1 MPLIHSSRV
10 VVVWIA
16 AMVGICA
23 AQDENLESAGRKA
36 IEAQCDASGLRSEYD
51 QVMTHLSGV
60 ASAYSMPRRLK
71 RVAEALKDPWATPRL
86 CRELRDSLFAPL
98 TDPKQIRPSELAA
111 VAHRWLDEPISEEDE
126 KDTLDDDAYETLTA
140 IDRELAKVMDP
151 ERVDGAALD
160 ALAELVKSVASAV
173 ERAKSEIEPTDRAA
187 LHGDAKRF
195 LEGWYRTHFPKG
207 EIAAELL
214 SATSAELRR
223 TQRVDRHLLR
233 AIAKRVAILADPEFT
248 AGFSKR
254 VNKLRFSGTRP
265 EGISGDVLAIV
276 GEGAQRV
283 VIGGPGKTEYSAP
296 CAFVFDVGGNDIY
309 HVAADA
315 TEAEQPLSIV
325 IDSFGDDV
333 YDDTKGA
340 IGASVAGISILVDRA
355 GNDRYECHRFGQAA
369 SIAGFALLLDEK
381 GNDKFTLE
389 DFGQGCG
396 IDGVALFVDLGG
408 KDLHDAYAYAQGAS
422 LGPGFGALI
431 DTEGDDTYL
440 ADRHW
445 PDVYGDSGPE
455 VFHGASQGYS
465 TGVRKATA
473 DGPFDDLPGGIGVL
487 LDRAGKDRYQAG
499 NFAQGGGY
507 YFSLGL
513 MYDGGGDDETIGTRY
528 GQGFGVHQAVGMR
541 WDAGGNDVS
550 RARVAANI
558 GSAWDEGC
566 GFFLDEAGD
575 DTYEAGGLALGG
587 AANTAL
593 AVFAD
598 LGGSD
603 KYTSGNGADCQGGF
617 GDRSYHQLSALGV
630 LLDLGGGK
638 DTYTRPGRKNDATE
652 FVTGMSLFVDTKK
665 AKLSTLQP

>member
-1 MPLIHSSRV
+1 MSLTRSLPTAV
-10 VVVWIA
+10 VFCFSVA
-16 AMVGICA
+16 GSLAG
-23 AQDENLESAGRKA
+23 QEESLEVTGRKA

-60 ASAYSMPRRLK
+60 ASAYAMPRRLK

-86 CRELRDSLFAPL
+86 SRELRDSLLAPC
-98 TDPKQIRPSELAA
+98 TDPKNLRPSELVP
-111 VAHRWLDEPISEEDE
+111 VALQWLDEPTSAEDE
-126 KDTLDDDAYETLTA
+126 KDTLDDDAFEMLTA
-140 IDRELAKVMDP
+140 IDRELTKVLDP
-151 ERVDGAALD
+151 ELVDRAALD
-160 ALAELVKSVASAV
+160 ALVLLVQVVATAV
-173 ERAKSEIEPTDRAA
+173 ERAKSELEPAERVA
-187 LHGDAKRF
+187 LHADATRF

-207 EIAAELL
+207 EIAADLL

-223 TQRVDRHLLR
+223 TQRVDRHLMR
-233 AIAKRVAILADPEFT
+233 SIAKRVAVLVDPEFT
-248 AGFSKR
+248 QSFSKR
-254 VNKLRFSGTRP
+254 VNKLRFTGTRP
-265 EGISGDVLAIV
+265 EGIAGDVLAIV
-276 GEGAQRV
+276 GEGARRI
-283 VIGGPGKTEYSAP
+283 VIGGPGKTEYSTP
-296 CAFVFDVGGNDIY
+296 CAFVFDVGGNDVY

-315 TEAEQPLSIV
+315 SGVDQALSIV
-325 IDSFGDDV
+325 IDSFGDDT

-381 GNDKFTLE
+381 GNDKFVLE
-389 DFGQGCG
+389 DFGQACG
-396 IDGVALFVDLGG
+396 LDGVALFVDLGG
-408 KDLHDAYAYAQGAS
+408 KDSHDAWAYAQGAS

-431 DTEGDDTYL
+431 DTDGDDTYL

-487 LDRAGKDRYQAG
+487 IDRAGKDRYQAG

-507 YFSLGL
+507 YFSFGL
-513 MYDGGGDDETIGTRY
+513 MYDGGGDDETLGTRY

-598 LGGSD
+598 LAGSD

-638 DTYTRPGRKNDATE
+638 DTYSRPDRKNDATE

-665 AKLSTLQP
+665 GKLSALSP